1 MQNYF
6 AHREQNHSVL
16 PTYFSDNSARSMSKF
31 PAVQKHHS

>member
-6 AHREQNHSVL
+6 ADREQKSVL
-16 PTYFSDNSARSMSKF
+16 PNFYRDNSARSMSN